1 MHLRLVFRAPN
12 FKSSKNFVKVV
23 QHSALSY
30 SLTWINP
37 ARAKIDR
44 NFILADLTWNRRA
57 ELTNCGYLE
66 KSCYLYTRTPNEICT
81 EISFWL
87 VINSST
93 VLRLPTCPTSLMNP
107 NTVCLLVLYIF
118 FVLVIIIHLI
128 NE

>member
-66 KSCYLYTRTPNEICT
+66 KNCYLYTRTPNELCT

-87 VINSST
+87 IINSST
-93 VLRLPTCPTSLMNP
+93 VTKKICIL
-107 NTVCLLVLYIF
+107 
-118 FVLVIIIHLI
+118 LI
-128 NE
+128 NIKSQSTATYLIVLLWK